1 MMEITRADRGDQGIA
16 RRAEAIV
23 NALQSS
29 GRSVATAES
38 CSIGQVGRAFARARG
53 ASRVYLGSVIAY
65 TKRSKQRGLGV
76 ADDLLTGPMGAVTRD
91 VAIAMAEGVLN
102 LMEASMAVA
111 TTGVAGP
118 TPDDDGNPVGL
129 LVVAVAEQGKA
140 SAAAVFEFGDRDVDE
155 FNACAVSAALA
166 MVEGRLGLGTDVPG
180 TGPP

>member
-1 MMEITRADRGDQGIA
+1 MVELTQADRDDQAVA

-23 NALQSS
+23 EALQSS

-38 CSIGQVGRAFARARG
+38 CSIGQVGRAFAGARG

-91 VAIAMAEGVLN
+91 VAIAMAEGALN
-102 LMEASMAVA
+102 LMGASMAVA

-118 TPDDDGNPVGL
+118 APDDDGNPVGL

-140 SAAAVFEFGDRDVDE
+140 SAASTFEFGDRGVDE
-155 FNACAVSAALA
+155 FNACAVSTALA
-166 MVEGRLGLGTDVPG
+166 MVERRLGLGIDMPG
-180 TGPP
+180 PVSG